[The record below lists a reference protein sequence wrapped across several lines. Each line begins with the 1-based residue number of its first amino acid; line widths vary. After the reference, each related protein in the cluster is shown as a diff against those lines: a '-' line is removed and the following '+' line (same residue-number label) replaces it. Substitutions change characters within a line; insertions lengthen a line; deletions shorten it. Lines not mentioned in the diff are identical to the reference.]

1 MIFLN
6 FILCLLIISIVF
18 QSYGFTLEI
27 LLIICLFI
35 LSYGLIILFKWRRHS
50 ENNKVI
56 LIPEETIEIL
66 DQYKDKNNETI
77 SKISDNLNNF
87 QQNIDK
93 RSKSLEDQLNEL
105 IKFTEAQQKEI
116 ERYKE
121 GHDFVVLKSLVLGII
136 DSMDLLDKGIMEAN
150 KDKSSPAYL
159 DATKNKLD
167 IILQRFGIEK
177 FHPSVGN
184 HISKEV
190 GANPISSIPSK
201 QENII
206 GTIKEVL
213 KPGMRMNIGNNIKI
227 IKEAEVS
234 VYSKE

>member
-1 MIFLN
+1 
-6 FILCLLIISIVF
+6 
-18 QSYGFTLEI
+18 
-27 LLIICLFI
+27 
-35 LSYGLIILFKWRRHS
+35 
-50 ENNKVI
+50 
-56 LIPEETIEIL
+56 
-66 DQYKDKNNETI
+66 
-77 SKISDNLNNF
+77 
-87 QQNIDK
+87 
-93 RSKSLEDQLNEL
+93 
-105 IKFTEAQQKEI
+105 
-116 ERYKE
+116 
-121 GHDFVVLKSLVLGII
+121 
-136 DSMDLLDKGIMEAN
+136 MDLLDKGIIEAN
-150 KDKSSPAYL
+150 KDKSSTAYL